1 MEDHVDYQSVISDLK
16 DLMLD
21 SQVLLYYHTLLLY
34 SSYPDYYSYIFL
46 ILEGQE
52 KYASIRTTELT
63 NIRINEPMEIEIFS

>member
-1 MEDHVDYQSVISDLK
+1 MKIAGGERRVEDHVDYQSVISDLK

-46 ILEGQE
+46 EGH
-52 KYASIRTTELT
+52 
-63 NIRINEPMEIEIFS
+63 